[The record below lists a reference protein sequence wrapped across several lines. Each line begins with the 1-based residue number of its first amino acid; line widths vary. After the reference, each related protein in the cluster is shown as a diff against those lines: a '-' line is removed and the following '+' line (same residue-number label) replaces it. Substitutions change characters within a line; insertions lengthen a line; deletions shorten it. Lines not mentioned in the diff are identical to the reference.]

1 MVLQDGVAETTI
13 LQLKQSLPV
22 EMKMFWGS
30 SSYKMQLKQIFT
42 EWIAKSYKGSRPL
55 FLGGENKDDVRFCVM
70 IADGDVSFQPP
81 LKWDQE
87 EADDPTLFIAL
98 MSNNYKYLIIASPDT
113 DIFVNVTHH
122 FSYWMFSD
130 LKEPWLLSPNKA
142 SHSSHPCSWLV
153 QELYEEVAS
162 VLSLLH
168 AFSGTVLTRICM
180 II

>member
-1 MVLQDGVAETTI
+1 MSCRHRQSKLWSEHKRSGAPQKKWSATEQARMVLQDGVAETTI

-81 LKWDQE
+81 LK
-87 EADDPTLFIAL
+87 
-98 MSNNYKYLIIASPDT
+98 
-113 DIFVNVTHH
+113 
-122 FSYWMFSD
+122 
-130 LKEPWLLSPNKA
+130 
-142 SHSSHPCSWLV
+142 
-153 QELYEEVAS
+153 
-162 VLSLLH
+162 
-168 AFSGTVLTRICM
+168 
-180 II
+180 

>member
-1 MVLQDGVAETTI
+1 M
-13 LQLKQSLPV
+13 
-22 EMKMFWGS
+22 M
-30 SSYKMQLKQIFT
+30 
-42 EWIAKSYKGSRPL
+42 
-55 FLGGENKDDVRFCVM
+55 LGFCVM
-70 IADGDVSFQPP
+70 IADGDVSFKPP

-87 EADDPTLFIAL
+87 EANDPMLFIAL

-122 FSYWMFSD
+122 LSYWMFSD